1 MINYMVTL
9 LKMGLILPFLRHSRG
24 KFGADPR
31 DSFSMMSF
39 FFVIVVVFY
48 LLAFA
53 VTLERAENFLFPT
66 WHGSIYPT
74 LDHLG
79 LLARV
84 RKSIF

>member
-39 FFVIVVVFY
+39 FFY